1 MMKLDPRILTIHT
14 MRSIT
19 TAHIAKMCLRFLR
32 NFIEWYIVYRDSI
45 ILLSIM
51 QKSPLSLLLRE
62 EAIRALTFGGIFCVL
77 VIATIAGVANAAN
90 GGLFGDILNKILA
103 SWDYTNAWDGTVKNT
118 AKLWNNPPTAYQKIA
133 IPNQSCALNQCIY
146 GFDGGWNILCR

>member
-1 MMKLDPRILTIHT
+1 
-14 MRSIT
+14 
-19 TAHIAKMCLRFLR
+19 
-32 NFIEWYIVYRDSI
+32 
-45 ILLSIM
+45 M

-103 SWDYTNAWDGTVKNT
+103 S
-118 AKLWNNPPTAYQKIA
+118 
-133 IPNQSCALNQCIY
+133 
-146 GFDGGWNILCR
+146 